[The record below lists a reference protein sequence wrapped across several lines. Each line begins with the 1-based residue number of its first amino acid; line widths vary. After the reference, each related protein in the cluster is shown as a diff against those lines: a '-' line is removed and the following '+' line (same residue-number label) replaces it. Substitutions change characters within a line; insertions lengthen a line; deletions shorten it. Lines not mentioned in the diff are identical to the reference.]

1 MEGKIVLCEDRDEV
15 YFARRCAKGILCKT
29 GDFEPCT
36 KVGNQVWF
44 KKEEFKKIQ
53 DSFAKMGDGIVASGK
68 HTPILAKICRS
79 EWIDNLD
86 MLVVPD
92 FSGRGPNLIMD
103 ILKVIYYMLSF
114 FFFFLLNLIGFLDG
128 Y

>member
-15 YFARRCAKGILCKT
+15 YFARRYAKGILYKT
-29 GDFEPCT
+29 GDFEH
-36 KVGNQVWF
+36 GNRVWY
-44 KKEEFKKIQ
+44 KKEEFKKIPN
-53 DSFAKMGDGIVASGK
+53 SFAKMGDGIVASGK

-79 EWIDNLD
+79 EWINNSG

-114 FFFFLLNLIGFLDG
+114 FFFFFC
-128 Y
+128 